1 MPTDI
6 PTIHPVIP
14 DRAAAV
20 DLAAPIR
27 EALDFTAMQAAAQS
41 FIGKHDFTS
50 VTAAGGGEKTHVRQI
65 HSIDFGSGG
74 IISTCPGDEGVS
86 HFDIT
91 ADGFLYK
98 MARNIVGTLVEVGRG
113 KIALEEIP
121 RLIEAKDRTQAGP
134 TAPAHG
140 LCLVSVRY

>member
-1 MPTDI
+1 MSPFQRRYAW
-6 PTIHPVIP
+6 H
-14 DRAAAV
+14 
-20 DLAAPIR
+20 IR
-27 EALDFTAMQAAAQS
+27 EALDFGAMQAAAQF
-41 FIGKHDFTS
+41 FIGRHDFTS
-50 VTAAGGGEKTHVRQI
+50 VTAAGGGEKTHIREI
-65 HSIDFGSGG
+65 LSIVFGSGG
-74 IISTCPGDEGVS
+74 IINTCYGDEDIC

-98 MARNIVGTLVEVGRG
+98 MVRNIVGTLAEVGRG

-121 RLIEAKDRTQAGP
+121 KLIEAKDRTQAGP